1 MSSEENIE
9 FSAIVP
15 VYNEEGSL
23 PELYEQL
30 TDAFVSMGRT
40 YEIIFINDGSKDGS
54 LKHLLSFEEKD
65 LNVKVIDFYSNY
77 GKSAA
82 YTAAFQHCSGKYI
95 FTLDSDLQDVPS
107 EMPKLLAKIEE
118 GNDLVVGWKQKR
130 LNNEPI
136 KKIPSFFYNGVKRML
151 FGLSLHDSNSGF
163 RCFKKEITY
172 SINLYG
178 DRYRFIPELAHLCG
192 FKVTEAATE
201 HRQRSYGVSKYGA
214 SRFLTGLMDLLSVR
228 YLSKFS
234 TKPLHFFGFLAF
246 SSIFLG
252 GALEFYV
259 LIQKILLASHFQTH
273 IAAIIIGALF
283 IILGALFLS
292 IGLIGEMLSTHNKV
306 SEFTIKTKKGFA
318 NN

>member
-1 MSSEENIE
+1 MNHSSSIE
-9 FSAIVP
+9 FSAVIP
-15 VYNEEGSL
+15 VFNEEGSL
-23 PELYEQL
+23 PELYREL
-30 TDAFVSMGRT
+30 TEAFESMGRS

-54 LKHLLSFEEKD
+54 INHLKAFEEKD
-65 LNVKVIDFYSNY
+65 PKVKLLDFYSNY

-95 FTLDSDLQDVPS
+95 FTLDSDLQDVPA
-107 EMPKLLAKIEE
+107 EMPKLLALIEE
-118 GNDLVVGWKQKR
+118 GNDVAVGWKQKR

-163 RCFKKEITY
+163 RCLRKEVTY

-178 DRYRFIPELAHLCG
+178 DRYRFIPELAHMSG
-192 FKVTEAATE
+192 FKVTEAPTE
-201 HRQRSYGVSKYGA
+201 HRQRVHGVSKYGA
-214 SRFLTGLMDLLSVR
+214 SRFVTGLMDLLSVR
-228 YLSKFS
+228 YLSKYS

-246 SSIFLG
+246 MAIFIG
-252 GALEFYV
+252 GGLETYV
-259 LIQKILLASHFQTH
+259 LFQKLLGSHFNQH

-306 SEFTIKTKKGFA
+306 SEFTIKTKAGFE